1 MQDYSE
7 GLPPINEL
15 EPRAGLRSIDLL
27 VTMKPRIRSVNLSK
41 YARVA
46 NELGIDPLSMFRKV
60 GLDHS
65 CLNTPDL
72 LVPESAF
79 ATLLET
85 SSAQMGHASLGLLM
99 GSYWRLSDFGP
110 ISLLLQHQES
120 LAAMLK
126 TLKDYNHLISST
138 VGTEVVTQGRYSI
151 IQLHLDTE
159 RENPGRHPTELGI
172 TALLSL
178 CRHQL
183 GKSWNPSSI
192 HFSHSSP
199 SSTMSHRRVLGSE
212 IVFASDFDGIVV
224 SNDEMTQLNVDHD
237 SLMESHARSLMEI
250 HAPRPASK
258 SLEQQVR
265 STLQSLLPHGRHSIA
280 HVAGA
285 LGFTARSL
293 QRHLETNNT
302 SFQETLDAVRS
313 QAALRALQNS
323 QLSISEAA
331 TLTGFAE
338 NSSFTRWF
346 SKHFQQ
352 SPSSWRQQNLNRK
365 LS

>member
-1 MQDYSE
+1 MQGCAKACSPKMN
-7 GLPPINEL
+7 LSR
-15 EPRAGLRSIDLL
+15 RAGLRSTDFL
-27 VTMKPRIRSVNLSK
+27 VTMKPRIRSVSLSK

-46 NELGIDPLSMFRKV
+46 NELGIDPLRMFRQV

-65 CLNTPDL
+65 CLNSPDL

-79 ATLLET
+79 AKLLES
-85 SSAQMGHASLGLLM
+85 SSAQAGHASLGLLM

-120 LAAMLK
+120 LSAMLK

-159 RENPGRHPTELGI
+159 RDNPGRHPMELGI

-183 GKSWNPSSI
+183 GKHWNPASV

-199 SSTMSHRRVLGSE
+199 QSTLSHRRVLGSE
-212 IVFASDFDGIVV
+212 IVFSSDFDGIVV
-224 SNDEMTQLNVDHD
+224 SNEDMTQLNLNHD
-237 SLMESHARSLMEI
+237 SLMESHARSLMES

-285 LGFTARSL
+285 LGYTARSL
-293 QRHLETNNT
+293 QRHLETHNT
-302 SFQETLDAVRS
+302 SFQETLDVVRS
-313 QAALRALQNS
+313 QAAQRALQNP

-352 SPSSWRQQNLNRK
+352 SPSRWRQQHLNRQ

>member
-1 MQDYSE
+1 MRF
-7 GLPPINEL
+7 IIFA
-15 EPRAGLRSIDLL
+15 EPKRRAQSNGFAL
-27 VTMKPRIRSVNLSK
+27 VTMTPRIRSVSLGK
-41 YARVA
+41 YAKVA
-46 NELGIDPLSMFRKV
+46 NELGIDPLRMFRQV

-65 CLNTPDL
+65 CLNSPDL
-72 LVPESAF
+72 LVPEAAF
-79 ATLLET
+79 ARLLET
-85 SSAQMGHASLGLLM
+85 SSAQAGQASLGLLM

-110 ISLLLQHQES
+110 LSLLLQHQAS
-120 LAAMLK
+120 LSSMLQ

-138 VGTEVVTQGRYSI
+138 VATEIVTQGRYSI

-159 RENPGRHPTELGI
+159 RDSPGRHPMELGI

-183 GKSWNPSSI
+183 GRGWNPASI
-192 HFSHSSP
+192 HFSHNSP
-199 SSTMSHRRVLGSE
+199 GSTMNHRRVLGSD

-224 SNDEMTQLNVDHD
+224 SNEDMKLLNAEHD
-237 SLMESHARSLMEI
+237 SLMESHARSLMDM
-250 HAPRPASK
+250 HAPRPAAK

-280 HVAGA
+280 HVASA
-285 LGFTARSL
+285 LGYTARSL
-293 QRHLETNNT
+293 QRHLETHDT
-302 SFQETLDAVRS
+302 SFQEALDTVRR
-313 QAALRALQNS
+313 QAALRALKNP

-331 TLTGFAE
+331 SLAGFAE

-352 SPSSWRQQNLNRK
+352 SPSSWRQQNSSST